1 MAGHA
6 GAGELPY
13 KMEVIEGT
21 VSSNIT
27 GNNAPTAAQIREHYE
42 IEKALAARLRNS
54 TREERKHL
62 YSSLYDEMFRRVPA
76 HPQLQEKQSPEFR
89 EHVMPRQLRFL
100 CRFLRPD
107 SVFLE
112 VGPGDCSFSFAVAP
126 MVKQVY
132 AAEVSEE
139 VVTTPEKQPPNF
151 ALILSDGLTLPLPQM
166 SVDVAYSNQVMEHIH
181 PDDVSDQLR
190 AICAALVVGGVY
202 VCVTPNRLCGPH
214 DVSKYFDTVATGFHL
229 KEYTWGELGDLFRR
243 AGFSRV
249 TAYIGGMGFHIPCPV
264 FLLRALERVVEPLPP
279 AVRRT
284 LILKTPLIGLLLMI
298 RLVGHK

>member
-1 MAGHA
+1 
-6 GAGELPY
+6 
-13 KMEVIEGT
+13 
-21 VSSNIT
+21 VSTNTT
-27 GNNAPTAAQIREHYE
+27 GNNAPTAEQIREHYE

-62 YSSLYDEMFRRVPA
+62 YSSLYDEMFRRVPV

-100 CRFLRPD
+100 CRFLEPD

-126 MVKQVY
+126 LVKQVY

-139 VVTTPEKQPPNF
+139 VVTGPEQQPPNF
-151 ALILSDGLTLPLPQM
+151 ELILSDGLTLPLPKM
-166 SVDVAYSNQVMEHIH
+166 SVDVAYSNQVMEHLH
-181 PDDVSDQLR
+181 PDDVHDQLR
-190 AICAALVVGGVY
+190 SIHSVLAEDGVY

-214 DVSKYFDTVATGFHL
+214 DVSKYFDAVATGFHL
-229 KEYTWGELGDLFRR
+229 KEYSWRELSRLFMQ

-249 TAYIGGMGFHIPCPV
+249 TAYIGGMGYHIPCPL
-264 FLLRALERVVEPLPP
+264 FLLRALEWVIEPLPP
-279 AVRRT
+279 AVRRP

-298 RLVGHK
+298 RLVGHR